1 MTANLVRKKMA
12 LVNDQIDTSIKA
24 FVNVNGGR
32 PNVRPLRVGK
42 GTAGRI
48 CLYMRRASAC
58 AL

>member
-1 MTANLVRKKMA
+1 M
-12 LVNDQIDTSIKA
+12 NDLIDSSIKA